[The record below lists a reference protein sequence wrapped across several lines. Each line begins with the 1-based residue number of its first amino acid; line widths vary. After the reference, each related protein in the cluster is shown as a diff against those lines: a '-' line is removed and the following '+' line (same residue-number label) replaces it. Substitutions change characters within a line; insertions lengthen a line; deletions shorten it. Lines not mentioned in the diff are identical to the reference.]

1 MEMNKKEN
9 TLDRLKGKQ
18 PFRVPD
24 GYMEGLT
31 NRIMESLPELPV
43 MEAESV
49 SLVERIRPWLYL
61 AAVFAG
67 MGLFFKAIIGVDS
80 AREDTLSDTLLV
92 RSEVPSASL
101 EAIESEAAQEEA
113 DYLEYIEERYANYL
127 LRESLA
133 ESE

>member
-31 NRIMESLPELPV
+31 NRIMESLPEPPV

-49 SLVERIRPWLYL
+49 SLVERIRPLLYL

>member
-31 NRIMESLPELPV
+31 NRIMEGLPESPV

>member
-1 MEMNKKEN
+1 
-9 TLDRLKGKQ
+9 
-18 PFRVPD
+18 
-24 GYMEGLT
+24 
-31 NRIMESLPELPV
+31 
-43 MEAESV
+43 
-49 SLVERIRPWLYL
+49 
-61 AAVFAG
+61 

-133 ESE
+133 ELE

>member
-1 MEMNKKEN
+1 MEKEMEGN

-31 NRIMESLPELPV
+31 NRIMESLPEPPV

>member
-1 MEMNKKEN
+1 MEINKKEN

-31 NRIMESLPELPV
+31 NRIMESLPEPPV

>member
-31 NRIMESLPELPV
+31 NRIMESLPEPPV

-92 RSEVPSASL
+92 RSEMPSASL

>member
-1 MEMNKKEN
+1 MEMNKKET

-31 NRIMESLPELPV
+31 NRIMESLPEPPV

-101 EAIESEAAQEEA
+101 EAIESDAAQEEA

>member
-31 NRIMESLPELPV
+31 NRIMESLPEPPV

-92 RSEVPSASL
+92 RSDVPSASL

>member
-1 MEMNKKEN
+1 MEKNVKEN
-9 TLDRLKGKQ
+9 RLDRLKGKQ

-31 NRIMESLPELPV
+31 NRIMEGLPESPV

>member
-31 NRIMESLPELPV
+31 NRIMESLPEPPV

-113 DYLEYIEERYANYL
+113 DYLEYIEERCANYL

>member
-24 GYMEGLT
+24 GYIEGLT
-31 NRIMESLPELPV
+31 NRIMESLPEPPV

>member
-1 MEMNKKEN
+1 MKKKKKEN

-18 PFRVPD
+18 PFHVPD

-31 NRIMESLPELPV
+31 NRIMESLPEPPV

>member
-31 NRIMESLPELPV
+31 NRIMESLPEPPA

-67 MGLFFKAIIGVDS
+67 LGLFF
-80 AREDTLSDTLLV
+80 
-92 RSEVPSASL
+92 
-101 EAIESEAAQEEA
+101 
-113 DYLEYIEERYANYL
+113 
-127 LRESLA
+127 
-133 ESE
+133 

>member
-31 NRIMESLPELPV
+31 NRIMESLPEPPV
-43 MEAESV
+43 MEADSV

>member
-31 NRIMESLPELPV
+31 NRIMESLPEPPV

-49 SLVERIRPWLYL
+49 SLVERIRAWLYL

>member
-31 NRIMESLPELPV
+31 NRIMESLPEPPV

-80 AREDTLSDTLLV
+80 AHEDPLSDTLLV

>member
-1 MEMNKKEN
+1 MEMSKKEN

-31 NRIMESLPELPV
+31 NRIMESLPEPPV

-80 AREDTLSDTLLV
+80 SCEDTLSDTLLV

>member
-31 NRIMESLPELPV
+31 NRIMESLPEPPV

-133 ESE
+133 ELE

>member
-24 GYMEGLT
+24 DYMEGLT
-31 NRIMESLPELPV
+31 NRIMESLPEPPV

-67 MGLFFKAIIGVDS
+67 LGLFFKAIIGIEGTQEDS
-80 AREDTLSDTLLV
+80 SADSLLV
-92 RSEVPSASL
+92 RSELPSASL

-113 DYLEYIEERYANYL
+113 DYLEYIEERYADYL
-127 LRESLA
+127 LKESLT

>member
-31 NRIMESLPELPV
+31 NRIMESLPEPPV

-80 AREDTLSDTLLV
+80 VREDTLSDTLLV

>member
-31 NRIMESLPELPV
+31 NRIMESLPEPPV

-101 EAIESEAAQEEA
+101 EAIESETAQEEA

>member
-31 NRIMESLPELPV
+31 NRIMESLPEPPV

-101 EAIESEAAQEEA
+101 EGIESEVAQEEA

>member
-1 MEMNKKEN
+1 MEKNVKEN
-9 TLDRLKGKQ
+9 RLDRLKGKL

-31 NRIMESLPELPV
+31 NRIMEGLPESPV

-92 RSEVPSASL
+92 HSEVPSASL

>member
-31 NRIMESLPELPV
+31 NRIMESLPEPSV

>member
-31 NRIMESLPELPV
+31 NRIMESLPEPPV

-67 MGLFFKAIIGVDS
+67 LGLFFKAIIGVDS

>member
-31 NRIMESLPELPV
+31 NRIMESLPEPPV

-80 AREDTLSDTLLV
+80 AREDMLSDTLLV

>member
-18 PFRVPD
+18 PFRVPE

-31 NRIMESLPELPV
+31 SRIMEGLPESPV
-43 MEAESV
+43 EEAESV

>member
-31 NRIMESLPELPV
+31 NRIMESLPEPPV
-43 MEAESV
+43 MEVESV

>member
-31 NRIMESLPELPV
+31 NRIMESLPEPPV

-80 AREDTLSDTLLV
+80 AQEDPLSDTLLV

>member
-31 NRIMESLPELPV
+31 NRIMESLPEPPV

-61 AAVFAG
+61 TAVFAG

-113 DYLEYIEERYANYL
+113 DYLEYIEERYADYL

>member
-31 NRIMESLPELPV
+31 NRIMESLPEPPV

-101 EAIESEAAQEEA
+101 EAIESEAAQEEG
-113 DYLEYIEERYANYL
+113 DYLEYMEERYANYL

>member
-1 MEMNKKEN
+1 MKRNKKEN

-31 NRIMESLPELPV
+31 NRIMESLPEPPV

-67 MGLFFKAIIGVDS
+67 MGFFFKAIIGVDS
-80 AREDTLSDTLLV
+80 AREATLSDTLLV

>member
-31 NRIMESLPELPV
+31 NRIMESLPEPPV

-113 DYLEYIEERYANYL
+113 DYLEYIEERYADYL

>member
-31 NRIMESLPELPV
+31 NRIMESLPEPPV

-133 ESE
+133 EPE

>member
-31 NRIMESLPELPV
+31 NRIMESLPEPPV

-127 LRESLA
+127 LRASLA

>member
-31 NRIMESLPELPV
+31 NRIMESLPEPPV

-101 EAIESEAAQEEA
+101 EAIESDASQEEA